1 MENVRE
7 VMAEVGHWV
16 SVGSSL
22 GVPGSKL
29 VEINQQS
36 STEREKCLALGDY
49 WVNTDPGVSWERLA
63 RVLYQSGEERALAV
77 MKQYLLQQGMCVL
90 SCLLWKL
97 WSRAW

>member
-7 VMAEVGHWV
+7 VMAEVGEWEE
-16 SVGSSL
+16 VGDGL
-22 GVPGSKL
+22 GVPHSKL

-36 STEREKCLALGDY
+36 STVREECLALGDY
-49 WVNTDPGVSWERLA
+49 WVNTAPGASWERLA
-63 RVLYQSGEERALAV
+63 RVLYHQGEERALAV
-77 MKQYLLQQGMCVL
+77 TKQYLLQQGMCVL